1 MWEDCVYWC
10 VKHFVWVSEG
20 LWESL
25 LAVLG
30 EIIVWMRSYSICE
43 RFLLHWKKA
52 WDGESRALTLTFN
65 LLMLSTSMFH
75 FTSLRLCFLI
85 CKTVEKIPNTHE
97 KVFYKLWSAV
107 KRWGGLEKAVYCVYP
122 VFEMWVVDNTWKHGS
137 LEGKSP
143 APPTPKAERV
153 LVPCLV
159 RMSLWGL
166 SEMFGSDRHL
176 ALKTREGP
184 FGSRNCWDSFPGSIR
199 DPLPPSLPTFQSKTD
214 FEDSAAWVFA

>member
-1 MWEDCVYWC
+1 M
-10 VKHFVWVSEG
+10 
-20 LWESL
+20 
-25 LAVLG
+25 
-30 EIIVWMRSYSICE
+30 
-43 RFLLHWKKA
+43 
-52 WDGESRALTLTFN
+52 
-65 LLMLSTSMFH
+65 
-75 FTSLRLCFLI
+75 
-85 CKTVEKIPNTHE
+85 HE
-97 KVFYKLWSAV
+97 KVFCKLWSAA
-107 KRWGGLEKAVYCVYP
+107 KRWGGLEKAVYCVYL

-137 LEGKSP
+137 LGGKSP

-199 DPLPPSLPTFQSKTD
+199 DSLPPSLPTFQSKTD
-214 FEDSAAWVFA
+214 FEDSAAWVFASLQAGKRVWLGKMGPGYGRDMEKEDRWRFGEGKSLEHSRVEKEKGKCDAYAAKMVFKNKYLRIFNKCQPLQKRPPVGVLSLADDSTA